1 MRKKSEDYY
10 NSSLK
15 RGVDIFGSIIGILVS
30 LPLYIIIPLLIKL
43 TSKGSVFYLQERLG
57 KNKKKFHIIKFRTM
71 VSEAETDKPL
81 WAEENDTRIT
91 NIGLFLRKTRIDE
104 WPQFINVL
112 KGEMSIVGPRPE
124 REYFVNL
131 LEKQIPL
138 YNSRFILKP
147 GITGWAQV
155 NHKYA
160 SNMQDNKIKLYY
172 DLIYLKKSSFLS
184 DLIIV
189 IKTIKSI
196 FNMQGR

>member
-1 MRKKSEDYY
+1 
-10 NSSLK
+10 
-15 RGVDIFGSIIGILVS
+15 
-30 LPLYIIIPLLIKL
+30 
-43 TSKGSVFYLQERLG
+43 
-57 KNKKKFHIIKFRTM
+57 M
-71 VSEAETDKPL
+71 VSEAETGKPL

>member
-1 MRKKSEDYY
+1 MRKKSEDYF

-15 RGVDIFGSIIGILVS
+15 RGIDILGSIVGILVS
-30 LPLYIIIPLLIKL
+30 LPLYIIIPPLIKL
-43 TSKGSVFYLQERLG
+43 TSRGSVFYFQERMG
-57 KNKKKFHIIKFRTM
+57 KNKKNFHIIKFRTM
-71 VSEAETDKPL
+71 VSEAEKEKPL

-91 NIGLFLRKTRIDE
+91 NIGLFLRRTRMDE

-160 SNMQDNKIKLYY
+160 SNLQDNKVKLYY
-172 DLIYLKKSSFLS
+172 DLIYLKKSSFFF

-189 IKTIKSI
+189 IKTIKSVL
-196 FNMQGR
+196 NMKGR

>member
-1 MRKKSEDYY
+1 MRKKSEDYF

-15 RGVDIFGSIIGILVS
+15 RGIDILGSIVGILVS
-30 LPLYIIIPLLIKL
+30 LPLYIIIPPLLKL
-43 TSKGSVFYLQERLG
+43 TSRGSVFYFQERMG
-57 KNKKKFHIIKFRTM
+57 KNKKNFHIIKFRTM
-71 VSEAETDKPL
+71 VSEAEKEKPL

-91 NIGLFLRKTRIDE
+91 NIGLFLRRTRMDE

-160 SNMQDNKIKLYY
+160 SNLQDNKVKLYY
-172 DLIYLKKSSFLS
+172 DLIYLKKSSFFF

-189 IKTIKSI
+189 IKTIKSVL
-196 FNMQGR
+196 NMKGR